1 MKKFLALALC
11 ALMTVAMIASV
22 CATDYLL
29 DYDFQ
34 DDEAGPFISI
44 DQSLT
49 IWPKQFSI
57 EVAKFDNTMCMKF
70 DRTGWT
76 AGAGDNDCF
85 ADLLAGGT
93 ETAWGLSSKFVFS
106 YDVYFEKLDI
116 TEGSKPFWQIGMLRM
131 TPPAGTQ
138 FQQSFCVMGN
148 QLCEYSKA
156 DSPLMEIKTGK
167 WYNFAVAYD
176 IENKCFSM
184 YVDGDLVCKDLDWTC
199 NDTSATQGERIRV
212 GWNGEGDHT
221 YNGVAYVDNFK
232 AYNAEKPENA
242 TGKTIETEAPVTEAP
257 VTEAPVTEAP
267 TTQAPT
273 TQAPVTAAPTTGT
286 TTPAAQTADIAVVI
300 AAVAAI
306 AASGAVIVKKKH

>member
-1 MKKFLALALC
+1 MKKFLAFALC
-11 ALMTVAMIASV
+11 ALMMTAMIASV
-22 CATDYLL
+22 CATDYIFEYNFE
-29 DYDFQ
+29 DDVEGDFI
-34 DDEAGPFISI
+34 AI

-49 IWPKQFSI
+49 VYPKQFKI

-76 AGAGDNDCF
+76 DGAGDKDCF

-93 ETAWGLSSKFVFS
+93 ETAWGLSSKFVLS

-156 DSPLMEIKTGK
+156 DSPLMEIKEGK

-184 YVDGDLVCKDLDWTC
+184 YVDGNLVCKDLDWTC

-212 GWNGEGDHT
+212 GWNGEGDNT

-232 AYNAEKPENA
+232 AYNADKPENA
-242 TGKTIETEAPVTEAP
+242 TGKTAETIPAAPETEAPATE
-257 VTEAPVTEAP
+257 
-267 TTQAPT
+267 APT
-273 TQAPVTAAPTTGT
+273 TQAPVTAAPTTGTT

-306 AASGAVIVKKKH
+306 AGSGAVIVKKKH

>member
-1 MKKFLALALC
+1 MKKFLAFALC

-22 CATDYLL
+22 CAADYLL

-138 FQQSFCVMGN
+138 FQQSFCVIGN
-148 QLCEYSKA
+148 QLVEYNDTEA
-156 DSPLMEIKTGK
+156 PLMEIKTGK
-167 WYNFAVAYD
+167 WYNFAVVYD
-176 IENKCFSM
+176 MKNKCFSM
-184 YVDGDLVCKDLDWTC
+184 YVDGDLVCKDLDWNC
-199 NDTSATQGERIRV
+199 NDTSATEAERMRIAWADR
-212 GWNGEGDHT
+212 GDHT

-232 AYNAEKPENA
+232 AYNADKPENA
-242 TGKTIETEAPVTEAP
+242 TGKTAETIPAAPETEAPVTE
-257 VTEAPVTEAP
+257 
-267 TTQAPT
+267 APT
-273 TQAPVTAAPTTGT
+273 TQAPVTAAPTTGTT

-300 AAVAAI
+300 AAVAAV